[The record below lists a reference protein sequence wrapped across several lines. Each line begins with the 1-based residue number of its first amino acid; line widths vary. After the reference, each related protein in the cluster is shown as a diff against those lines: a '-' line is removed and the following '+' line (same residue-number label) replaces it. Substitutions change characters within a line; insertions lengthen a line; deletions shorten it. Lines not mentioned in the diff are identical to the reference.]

1 MASTLVD
8 AGPMV
13 AVFDQHEPHS
23 AHYHAL
29 FQRAAAER
37 WRLSTTWPCVVE
49 ASHLLAPAR
58 RYVLLRWVAQGG
70 VTVFPFQQESLSD
83 FVDLMKRYTEQ
94 PRTEMD
100 LADAS
105 LVCLAMD
112 TGVTRIMTTDH
123 RDFSRYR
130 LPDGRAFEIL

>member
-1 MASTLVD
+1 MTSTLVD
-8 AGPMV
+8 AGAMV
-13 AVFDQHEPHS
+13 ALFDRHEPYT

-29 FQRAAAER
+29 FQQAAAER

-58 RYVLLRWVAQGG
+58 RYMLLRWVGEGG
-70 VTVFPFQQESLSD
+70 VTVFPFPQEALGD

-105 LVCLAMD
+105 LVCLASD
-112 TGVTRIMTTDH
+112 TGVTRIMTTDR

>member
-1 MASTLVD
+1 MASTLID
-8 AGPMV
+8 AGPLV
-13 AVFDQHEPHS
+13 ALFADHEPQS

-29 FQRAAAER
+29 LQRAASER
-37 WRLSTTWPCVVE
+37 WRLCTTWPCVVE
-49 ASHLLAPAR
+49 ASHLLAPVR
-58 RYVLLRWVAQGG
+58 SHMLLRWVAQGG
-70 VTVFPFQQESLSD
+70 VTVFPFQQEVLLD
-83 FVDLMKRYTEQ
+83 FVDLMVRYTEE

-105 LVCLAMD
+105 LVWLAGE
-112 TGVTRIMTTDH
+112 TGVTIIMTTDR